1 MPRSWNLMRHARW
14 RHTAVH
20 GPASIVV
27 HHIRVIGW
35 HASVPVRTGRAVAD
49 KGVCEGGGG
58 GSREQKGLAWC
69 HEPRS
74 GGRVLLV
81 KAPVDRIRTYLAA
94 ALRAAAYSRCM
105 LLAGCGLT
113 R

>member
-35 HASVPVRTGRAVAD
+35 HASVPVSTSRAVAD
-49 KGVCEGGGG
+49 KGVCEGGGRG
-58 GSREQKGLAWC
+58 GNGT
-69 HEPRS
+69 PR
-74 GGRVLLV
+74 
-81 KAPVDRIRTYLAA
+81 A
-94 ALRAAAYSRCM
+94 
-105 LLAGCGLT
+105 
-113 R
+113 